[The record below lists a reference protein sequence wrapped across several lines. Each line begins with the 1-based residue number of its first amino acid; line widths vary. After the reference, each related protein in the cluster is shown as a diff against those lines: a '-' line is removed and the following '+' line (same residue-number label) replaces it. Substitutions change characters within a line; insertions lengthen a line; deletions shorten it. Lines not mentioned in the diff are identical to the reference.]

1 MGVFEIILLI
11 FGAVMMLVIVVPV
24 IIAIVLW
31 MKDEKQEE
39 HSVLRNYPLLGKMR
53 YISEKMGPE
62 LRQYL
67 FLNNNEGKPFSR
79 NQYEQTVKS
88 GKYLNRMMGFGSERD
103 FNEPGYYIRNAVFLI
118 I

>member
-1 MGVFEIILLI
+1 
-11 FGAVMMLVIVVPV
+11 
-24 IIAIVLW
+24 
-31 MKDEKQEE
+31 
-39 HSVLRNYPLLGKMR
+39 
-53 YISEKMGPE
+53 MGPE

-103 FNEPGYYIRNAVFLI
+103 FSEPGYYIRNAVFPKQRDEMKADNTTKVKTKVYKMDADNLFSRREHREEKKRI
-118 I
+118 RFICGMKMRLL